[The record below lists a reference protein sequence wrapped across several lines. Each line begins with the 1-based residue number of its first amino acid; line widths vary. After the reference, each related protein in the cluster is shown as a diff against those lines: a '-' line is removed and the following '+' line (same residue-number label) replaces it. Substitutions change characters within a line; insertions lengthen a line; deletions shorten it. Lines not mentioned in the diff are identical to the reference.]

1 MNTFDL
7 VINNFTNG
15 KCTIKFIN
23 LAIKCLLVQTHS
35 KRSVI
40 LANCS
45 VVYSS
50 KPPQKLILQFDYK
63 YFKPELFIKQSSAFK
78 YFRNSRF
85 FLSFHFSFPTIF
97 NFLKKENKDLRS
109 HPCHYLRKRASNAVR
124 LFLSFWAHSLS
135 KQNTCHSK
143 EIRMTEIPLRTDFT
157 SVDWL

>member
-35 KRSVI
+35 KRYWQI
-40 LANCS
+40 
-45 VVYSS
+45 VVLCCVFEQTST
-50 KPPQKLILQFDYK
+50 KIDLQFDYK

-85 FLSFHFSFPTIF
+85 FLSFHFPFPTIF
-97 NFLKKENKDLRS
+97 NFLKKENKELRS
-109 HPCHYLRKRASNAVR
+109 DPCHYLRKRASNAVR